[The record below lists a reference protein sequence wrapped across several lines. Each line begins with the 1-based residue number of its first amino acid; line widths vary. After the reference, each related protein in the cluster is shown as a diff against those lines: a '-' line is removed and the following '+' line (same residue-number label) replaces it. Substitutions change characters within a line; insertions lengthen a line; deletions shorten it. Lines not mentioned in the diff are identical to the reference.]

1 MLGFNSHEVDST
13 MMHDM
18 KCSLHPA
25 DRMCVSIDRVGAP
38 LCVGIDPVLER
49 LPRELR
55 SLSELEAFEV
65 FCTGVLDVVDSIA
78 PAVKFQSACFERL
91 GFRGVELL
99 GKLRELASNKGMQV
113 ILDVKRGDI
122 GISATHY
129 ASAVTADGPCDW
141 VTVNPYLG
149 VDGIE
154 PFLDAGLGVFCLVRT
169 SNPSGDEIQK
179 QKLQDGR
186 TVAQSIAELVA
197 QLGTNYLGESGW
209 SALGA
214 VVGATKPDEAIEFRS
229 NMEHQIFLMPGIG
242 AQGASVGDVQPCF
255 ADGHGGLVSA
265 SRSII
270 YPEESS
276 NWQDAIALAAN
287 ATVAEIHVGDSV

>member
-1 MLGFNSHEVDST
+1 
-13 MMHDM
+13 
-18 KCSLHPA
+18 
-25 DRMCVSIDRVGAP
+25 MCVFIDRVGAP

-49 LPRELR
+49 LPEELH

-65 FCTGVLDVVDSIA
+65 FCTGILDAVDSIT

-99 GKLRELASNKGMQV
+99 GNLRELASKKGMQV
-113 ILDVKRGDI
+113 ILDAKRGDI
-122 GISATHY
+122 GISAAHY
-129 ASAVTADGPCDW
+129 AAAVTADGPCDW

-169 SNPSGDEIQK
+169 SNPSGDAIQK
-179 QKLQDGR
+179 QELQDGR
-186 TVAQSIAELVA
+186 TVAQSIAALVSK
-197 QLGTNYLGESGW
+197 LGEKYIGDSGW
-209 SALGA
+209 SALGV
-214 VVGATKPDEAIEFRS
+214 VVGATKPQEAIELRRF
-229 NMEHQIFLMPGIG
+229 MEHQMFLMPGIG
-242 AQGASVGDVQPCF
+242 AQGASVGDMQQCF

-270 YPEESS
+270 YPEVSGH
-276 NWQDAIALAAN
+276 WQDAIASAAR
-287 ATVAEIHVGDSV
+287 AIVADIHVGDSV

>member
-1 MLGFNSHEVDST
+1 MLGFNSHDVDST

-18 KCSLHPA
+18 ECSLHPA

-49 LPRELR
+49 LPDELR
-55 SLSELEAFEV
+55 SLTELEAFDV

-99 GKLRELASNKGMQV
+99 GNLRELASNKGIQV
-113 ILDVKRGDI
+113 ILDAKRGDI
-122 GISATHY
+122 GISAAHY
-129 ASAVTADGPCDW
+129 AASVTVDGPCDW

-169 SNPSGDEIQK
+169 SNPSGDVIQ
-179 QKLQDGR
+179 QQELQDGR
-186 TVAQSIAELVA
+186 TVAQSIAELISK
-197 QLGTNYLGESGW
+197 LGESYIGDSGW

-214 VVGATKPDEAIEFRS
+214 VVGATKPDEAIELRQT
-229 NMEHQIFLMPGIG
+229 MEHQMFLMPGIG
-242 AQGASVGDVQPCF
+242 AQGASVDDVQPCF

-265 SRSII
+265 SRSIL

-276 NWQDAIALAAN
+276 NWQEAIASAAN
-287 ATVAEIHVGDSV
+287 AIVADIHVGDSV